1 MAAHHHGFRSLAVT
15 LFSLLSSATAFSL
28 DGLSPDLG
36 LVDEMEVEPRLF
48 FANYTSGLLAVNS
61 TILLYAL
68 AGAGVVAAGL
78 LAIYLLAN
86 APARSGYGS
95 GYGSGYSGYSSD
107 YDSQSR
113 GFRTGR
119 SGYDI
124 LTLISVAT
132 DLYGKLTYNDLDCQK
147 KIICEFMDKPEMFG
161 SGGTKVKT
169 GVQYAASWLAPMG
182 FKIVDQISEAAMLD
196 AKQGSRNCE
205 ERFRACESISL
216 KDTVAEKS
224 EEVREVKKGLVS
236 KEAEKAAEEEAKA
249 EEYEY
254 YYEDEEV
261 VSK

>member
-1 MAAHHHGFRSLAVT
+1 M
-15 LFSLLSSATAFSL
+15 
-28 DGLSPDLG
+28 
-36 LVDEMEVEPRLF
+36 
-48 FANYTSGLLAVNS
+48 
-61 TILLYAL
+61 
-68 AGAGVVAAGL
+68 
-78 LAIYLLAN
+78 
-86 APARSGYGS
+86 
-95 GYGSGYSGYSSD
+95 
-107 YDSQSR
+107 
-113 GFRTGR
+113 
-119 SGYDI
+119 
-124 LTLISVAT
+124 
-132 DLYGKLTYNDLDCQK
+132 
-147 KIICEFMDKPEMFG
+147 
-161 SGGTKVKT
+161 KT

-236 KEAEKAAEEEAKA
+236 KETEKATVDEAKA